1 MLKKINVLWQASLI
15 EWPGQTFQAPTN
27 INIGQITD
35 LPSKPIWSYGTSN
48 PVEGKSPVQKGK
60 IGQIAQPMHRKS
72 GPQLILQLFKVNW
85 GQWEDDSALSNEEQ
99 SKQNLKLGTGNLC

>member
-60 IGQIAQPMHRKS
+60 IGQIAQPMY
-72 GPQLILQLFKVNW
+72 
-85 GQWEDDSALSNEEQ
+85 
-99 SKQNLKLGTGNLC
+99 SKLNLVQTTARQKWQRNKTKDYVR